1 MDLNKLHKELENL
14 ADTIK
19 TTIRVAMEKY
29 PNIKGENT
37 LKDSDIY
44 NELKSDAVDLDL
56 VKVLIHDYY
65 IFINDGS
72 HYTSTPPPIEAILQW
87 CKKKGIDTTNGEA
100 WAIREAIFQRG
111 IAARP
116 FFDEA
121 WEEIDGLFDDFADK
135 VMEILLED
143 IDAELS

>member
-1 MDLNKLHKELENL
+1 MNLDKLHKELENL
-14 ADTIK
+14 ANTIK
-19 TTIRVAMEKY
+19 ATIRAAMERH

-37 LKDSDIY
+37 LKDSDIFKD
-44 NELKSDAVDLDL
+44 LKSDAVGLDL

-72 HYTSTPPPIEAILQW
+72 HYTTKPPPIEAILQW
-87 CKKKGIDTTNGEA
+87 CKKKNIDTTNGEA
-100 WAIREAIFQRG
+100 WAIRQAIFKRG

-116 FFDEA
+116 FFDES
-121 WEEIDGLFDDFADK
+121 WDEIDDLFDDFADR
-135 VMEILLED
+135 VLEILLED